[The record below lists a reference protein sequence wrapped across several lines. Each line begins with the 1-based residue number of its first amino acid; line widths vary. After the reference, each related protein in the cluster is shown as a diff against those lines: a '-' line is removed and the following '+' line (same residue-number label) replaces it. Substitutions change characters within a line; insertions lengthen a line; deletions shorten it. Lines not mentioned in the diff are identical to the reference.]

1 MQDTVGAFVSLFERP
16 GAADGPLAGLTA
28 GVKDLYDVAGLVTG
42 GGNPTWAATHGPA
55 EEDAP
60 AVEALL
66 EAGATLLGKTHTDEL
81 AYSLMGVN
89 AHYGTPLNTKAPERV
104 PGGSSSGSAAAVAA
118 GLVDIGLGSD
128 TGGSVRLP
136 ASFCGIFGLRTTHGR
151 VPLDGAMP
159 LAPSFDTVG
168 WFTRSLSVMDRVAAA
183 HGLVA
188 GDPAPRRILLPVEAW
203 ALVDPATVAA
213 MEAPVAA
220 LAAAFGPL
228 APWRIASE
236 GLDHWFEVFRVCQ
249 AAEVWA
255 THGDWVESA
264 RPDFGPGVRQRF
276 EMARSID
283 PALAGRMRAERGRL
297 AADLRAHLGEDAV
310 LVLPTA
316 PGPAPLRAASEAE
329 LDRYRARAL
338 KILCPAG
345 IAGLPQLSVPVAMV
359 DGAPVGLSI
368 IGPRDGEGMVLAA
381 AEALT

>member
-1 MQDTVGAFVSLFERP
+1 
-16 GAADGPLAGLTA
+16 
-28 GVKDLYDVAGLVTG
+28 VKDLYDVAGHVTG

-60 AVEALL
+60 AVASLL
-66 EAGATLLGKTHTDEL
+66 EAGATILGKTHTDEL

-136 ASFCGIFGLRTTHGR
+136 ASFCGILGLRTTHGR
-151 VPLDGAMP
+151 VPLERTMA

-168 WFTRSLSVMDRVAAA
+168 WFTHSLAAMERVAAA

-188 GDPAPRRILLPVEAW
+188 GDPVPRRILLPVEAW
-203 ALVDPATVAA
+203 ALADPATVSA

-220 LAAAFGPL
+220 LAAAFGPPL
-228 APWRIASE
+228 PARIAAD

-249 AAEVWA
+249 AAEVWE
-255 THGDWVESA
+255 THGAWIESA
-264 RPDFGPGVRQRF
+264 RPAFGPGVRQRF
-276 EMARSID
+276 EMARSIEPD
-283 PALAGRMRAERGRL
+283 LAGRMRAERGRL

-310 LVLPTA
+310 MVLPTA
-316 PGPAPLRAASEAE
+316 PGPAPLRAATEAD
-329 LDRYRARAL
+329 LDRYRGLAL
-338 KILCPAG
+338 RILCPAG
-345 IAGLPQLSVPVAMV
+345 IAGLPQLSIPVAAV
-359 DGAPVGLSI
+359 EGAPVGLSI
-368 IGPRDGEGMVLAA
+368 VGPRDGEGMVLAA
-381 AEALT
+381 ARALA